1 MSHNNSWDSESQDN
15 WDSTALQQ
23 FIDELRQDLNYLIN
37 SQQVLEE
44 ALSRLNVLSGDDRM
58 IIMLP
63 SEEYNIETSNG
74 DQLSCAI
81 CIDDLLSKEI
91 IRTLPCNHR
100 FHVKCIDKWL
110 QSHNTCPM
118 CRAHVFQ
125 EITEI
130 VWIVNKAEEHDD
142 FRRKVIITDVNDFEF
157 IKSAQSCI
165 SNQSYISYENWRASV
180 VVAYCSSCY
189 HVTQIVHFWEELDEL
204 SLNLVKRLLCIGL
217 HNS

>member
-23 FIDELRQDLNYLIN
+23 VTDELRQDLNYLIN

-44 ALSRLNVLSGDDRM
+44 ARSGLDELCGDDRM
-58 IIMLP
+58 IIINTLLP

-91 IRTLPCNHR
+91 IRTLQCNHR

-110 QSHNTCPM
+110 QSHSTCPM

-125 EITEI
+125 E
-130 VWIVNKAEEHDD
+130 
-142 FRRKVIITDVNDFEF
+142 
-157 IKSAQSCI
+157 
-165 SNQSYISYENWRASV
+165 
-180 VVAYCSSCY
+180 
-189 HVTQIVHFWEELDEL
+189 
-204 SLNLVKRLLCIGL
+204 
-217 HNS
+217 